1 MRRSFASLDPQ
12 EALHVA
18 IFIEERNAELYHRF
32 AEMFVEFRD
41 SDSLEIASVFWE
53 MAAEEKQHSSLLQ
66 TKYMEQ
72 YGSSRCAL
80 TEEDLI
86 EWIEVPKLEDGDI
99 FAPSRNGIKNPVRE
113 RALQVA
119 LKAEQAAQNYYAGLM
134 QNTREGPLRELY
146 RELAEMEDSHVAY
159 VQSKLI
165 PHPTNDKKAN

>member
-41 SDSLEIASVFWE
+41 SESLEIASVFWE

-66 TKYMEQ
+66 TKYMGQ

-80 TEEDLI
+80 TEEDLV

-99 FAPSRNGIKNPVRE
+99 FAPTRDGSKSPVRE

-119 LKAEQAAQNYYAGLM
+119 LKAEQAAQSYYADLM
-134 QNTREGPLRELY
+134 QNTQEGPLRELY
-146 RELAEMEDSHVAY
+146 CELAEMEDSHVAY

-165 PHPTNDKKAN
+165 PHPSNDKKAN